1 MLIYLLPV
9 WCRYYEEKGFS
20 VILAARTLNVL
31 ALGFTVVFSGFLL
44 LSVKWS
50 ALHSECVVAGT
61 CDIAEVCTCW
71 QCRVHHFT
79 DFACLLKLQGHV
91 RRMALDKHIV
101 QGIASLDRCL
111 PDTIL
116 VFIICP
122 LDPSKRA
129 DLVVIQCDPL
139 CNCYMCTRN
148 TEQQQQ
154 SSIQ

>member
-1 MLIYLLPV
+1 M
-9 WCRYYEEKGFS
+9 
-20 VILAARTLNVL
+20 ILAARTLNVL

-101 QGIASLDRCL
+101 Q
-111 PDTIL
+111 
-116 VFIICP
+116 
-122 LDPSKRA
+122 
-129 DLVVIQCDPL
+129 
-139 CNCYMCTRN
+139 
-148 TEQQQQ
+148 E
-154 SSIQ
+154 